1 MQQIIII
8 IIIIVVVV
16 EQIQT
21 NKTKQNKTKKQSIFH
36 GFFSAAKLRFK
47 NFSGTFIEKKKNF

>member
-1 MQQIIII
+1 MIIII
-8 IIIIVVVV
+8 TV

-21 NKTKQNKTKKQSIFH
+21 NKAKQNKTKKQSIFH

-47 NFSGTFIEKKKNF
+47 NFSGTFTEKKKTSESQETL